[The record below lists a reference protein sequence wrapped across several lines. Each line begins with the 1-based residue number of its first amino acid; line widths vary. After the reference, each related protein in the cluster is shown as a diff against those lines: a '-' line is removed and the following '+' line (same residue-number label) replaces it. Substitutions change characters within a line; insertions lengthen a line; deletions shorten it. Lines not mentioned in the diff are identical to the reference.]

1 MFKKIVQF
9 FKDVNRELHN
19 VVWPTK
25 DDIKEGTLIVV
36 VFSVLLGI
44 FIWIVD
50 NIFAQIVRLLM
61 F

>member
-25 DDIKEGTLIVV
+25 DDMKEGTLIVV

-44 FIWIVD
+44 FIWIID